1 MQYLCLGYYAPEA
14 YESMSEEERKAL
26 GQRCRP
32 HDEKFFGTGK
42 VLDVASLKH
51 PYGAHIRPGPN
62 GQTVTD
68 GPFAEAKEV
77 VGSYF
82 LIEADDLD
90 HAVEIAKLHPA
101 AQIGWEVGFSMEVRP
116 VDLVWVKDGEYV
128 GPKRES

>member
-1 MQYLCLGYYAPEA
+1 MRYLCLGYYAPEI

-26 GQRCRP
+26 GERCRP
-32 HDEKFFGTGK
+32 HDEKFFGTGR
-42 VLDVASLKH
+42 VLDVVSLEH
-51 PYGAHIRPGPN
+51 PHGAHIRPGPN

-90 HAVEIAKLHPA
+90 HAVEIARLHPA

-116 VDLVWVKDGEYV
+116 VDTVWVKNGEYV